1 MRRRNFL
8 KGIAAVVL
16 QFSVFPSWRVRA
28 ASATKA
34 LIRRLRPSEP
44 GWPKP
49 ETWQALKDA
58 VGGNLLEVQ
67 PLFAG
72 CKDDAKSASCLEA
85 LQNMRNPFWIAD
97 QPGGTETSGWLDAL
111 DVGAKR
117 LRSSGA

>member
-1 MRRRNFL
+1 MALRLAAAHCSRQVLFVRKLEENAAQKFFP

-58 VGGNLLEVQ
+58 VGGNLL
-67 PLFAG
+67 AG
-72 CKDDAKSASCLEA
+72 AAA
-85 LQNMRNPFWIAD
+85 LR
-97 QPGGTETSGWLDAL
+97 WL
-111 DVGAKR
+111 
-117 LRSSGA
+117 

>member
-16 QFSVFPSWRVRA
+16 QFSVFRSWRLRA

-34 LIRRLRPSEP
+34 LIRRVRPSEP

-49 ETWQALKDA
+49 EIWQELKGA
-58 VGGNLLEVQ
+58 VGGKLLEVQ

-72 CKDDAKSASCLEA
+72 SSPEHAQPILDRGSASRNGNIRLAGCL
-85 LQNMRNPFWIAD
+85 
-97 QPGGTETSGWLDAL
+97 G
-111 DVGAKR
+111 VGAKR
-117 LRSSGA
+117 LRGGGA